1 MNFLMKAALIFSSL
15 FCVSFFVSAQTDKKD
30 APKESMLPTIGVGY
44 GMMIFSGDVGKPSV
58 AEPMN
63 YRNGL
68 YLELQKKSKGRT
80 DISLFFLSGKLYG
93 NISSEDR
100 NLNFLSS
107 VTTEGLNIRYHLCS
121 DKEKTLIPYLSVG
134 IEVLS
139 FATKSDLYDANGNKY
154 HFWKD
159 GTIRSLDENDPLAS
173 ASTPKLK
180 RDYVY
185 ETDLKSANLD
195 NRSSYPTNSI
205 SFPVGAG
212 LKFRLS
218 DKFHIRTS
226 CIYHLTN
233 TSLIDGID
241 EAGTGERAGS
251 SRKDKFLY
259 ISASLHFDL
268 SAKSVKKTNPKI
280 PIGDVSNVDYAAL
293 ENSDLDKD
301 GVIDINDECPGT
313 PAGIKVDA
321 KGCPLDSDNDGIP
334 DYRDK
339 EPNSPPGALVNID
352 GITMTDEFIRQELER
367 DSLNEVLSHQIEMLK
382 AKDAAGGKKSVYT
395 PDSASTYVSGSGE
408 FDNTGRLPED
418 FRFAD
423 KNRDGFISPAEM
435 SAAIEDYLNDRSP
448 LDKRRMHMLVDFF
461 FDQ

>member
-1 MNFLMKAALIFSSL
+1 MKAAPIFCLL
-15 FCVSFFVSAQTDKKD
+15 FCASFFVSAQTDNDNKNK
-30 APKESMLPTIGVGY
+30 PKESMLPTVGAGY
-44 GMMIFSGDVGKPSV
+44 GVMIFSGDVGKLSV
-58 AEPMN
+58 AEPM
-63 YRNGL
+63 YPRNGL
-68 YLELQKKSKGRT
+68 YLELQKKSKSRT

-93 NISSEDR
+93 NVSNEDR

-121 DKEKTLIPYLSVG
+121 NKEKTLIPYLSVG

-154 HFWKD
+154 YFWKD
-159 GTIRSLDENDPLAS
+159 GTIRSLDESDPLAS
-173 ASTPKLK
+173 GAVLLK

-205 SFPVGAG
+205 AFPVGAG

-233 TSLIDGID
+233 TNLIDGID
-241 EAGTGERAGS
+241 ETGKGERAGS
-251 SRKDKFLY
+251 SKKDKFIY

-268 SAKSVKKTNPKI
+268 SGKEFKKPNPKI

-293 ENSDLDKD
+293 ENSDSDKD
-301 GVIDINDECPGT
+301 GVNDINDECPGT
-313 PAGIKVDA
+313 PAGIKVNA
-321 KGCPLDSDNDGIP
+321 KGCPMDSDNDGIP

-339 EPNSPPGALVNID
+339 EPNSPAGALVNED
-352 GITMTDEFIRQELER
+352 GITMTEEFIRQKLER
-367 DSLNEVLSHQIEMLK
+367 DSLNEVLSHQIEMLR
-382 AKDAAGGKKSVYT
+382 AKDAAGGKKAVYT
-395 PDSASTYVSGSGE
+395 PDSTAVYNGE
-408 FDNTGRLPED
+408 FDNSGHLPED

-423 KNRDGFISPAEM
+423 KNRDGYISPAEM
-435 SAAIEDYLNDRSP
+435 SAAIDDYLTDKSP